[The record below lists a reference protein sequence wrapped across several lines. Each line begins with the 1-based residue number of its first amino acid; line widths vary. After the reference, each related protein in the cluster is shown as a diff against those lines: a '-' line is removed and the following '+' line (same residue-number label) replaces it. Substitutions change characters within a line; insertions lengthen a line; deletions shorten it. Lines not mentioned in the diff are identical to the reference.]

1 MKTYK
6 LYTAILMLISASV
19 FASVSRNE
27 KNALL
32 DLYTYTNGDNWNVK
46 WDFNQPVSTWYGVT
60 VVDDKI
66 VSINLASNNLVGIIP
81 NSIQDLKYLESFN
94 VFKNKLKGQFP
105 SELFRIQT
113 LKNINISFNS
123 FTGHLP
129 ESISLATN
137 LVTLEMFMNQFS
149 GDLPEN
155 IGALKNL
162 ELLSLFNNNFTG
174 KLPQGIYQLK
184 NLKELAIQSNFFIGE
199 ISNEVVNM
207 SNLEILSLFDNQFSG
222 KIPTV
227 EQMPK
232 LTAMNL
238 SLNKF
243 EDFNDFSLMELKSYK
258 TQLAINTKKEQNTLA
273 TNEVVIEKNKDIKS
287 NSVTLTTIK
296 E

>member
-6 LYTAILMLISASV
+6 LYTAILMLISSTV
-19 FASVSRNE
+19 FATISKNE

-32 DLYTYTNGDNWNVK
+32 DLYTYTNGDNWTNK
-46 WDFNQPVSTWYGVT
+46 WDFNQPVSTWFGVT

-66 VSINLASNNLVGIIP
+66 ISINLSSNNLVGTIP

-113 LKNINISFNS
+113 IKNINLSFNS
-123 FTGHLP
+123 FTGDIP
-129 ESISLATN
+129 ESISLASS
-137 LVTLEMFMNQFS
+137 LVTLEVFMNQFS
-149 GDLPEN
+149 GSLPEN
-155 IGALKNL
+155 IGNLKNL
-162 ELLSLFNNNFTG
+162 KLLSLFSNNFTG

-184 NLKELAIQSNFFIGE
+184 NLKELALQSNYFSGE
-199 ISNEVVNM
+199 ISTEVVNM
-207 SNLEILSLFDNQFSG
+207 TNLEILSLFDNQFSG

-227 EQMPK
+227 ELMPK
-232 LTAMNL
+232 LMAMNL

-258 TQLAINTKKEQNTLA
+258 TQLAINVKNKQGVLVN
-273 TNEVVIEKNKDIKS
+273 NDKVIIEKNKDIKS
-287 NSVTLTTIK
+287 NPVSLTII